1 MFRELVRGKSLRHV
15 ALTLPVCLFA
25 CTGDST
31 PGPELRGPRA
41 HQAAAEI
48 QPSEAAAFLRPAE
61 SLHELVTVR
70 SSALAAPF
78 AVVVASTPT
87 AARSF
92 AIVEGQVV
100 STEAAWRSLAD
111 ARAVAFG
118 RMTERLY
125 AQQVERDVG
134 DSIEFD
140 VVVRSTAIPSTPPYD
155 GTDILVSVGEFENHL
170 RATRDARAVTLRQ
183 DKARVLEWLEAQGA
197 HVEDRANLP
206 ILHVVAET
214 RVLRDA
220 FLHTDPDVLLLSEAE
235 AEPPQALGFAG
246 HESAGLS
253 SFTGGLCGG
262 APCNGSAL
270 GVRIWEYDFD
280 DYFMRRFAIA
290 TSNNRLVGAGAVT
303 YQEAPTTCSVHSD
316 CSTSGGTPESSRCV
330 SGICTHEHLSY
341 VSGSFGM
348 AGGSFTYPAGELGPG
363 PVTINYGGT
372 HNTYR
377 YVGNT
382 RSNSSYNWLL
392 GQSLSYVNRSFSGV
406 TAADAIA
413 MDYGGRIDNTLTTI
427 AAGNDANIPGSQ
439 VKCGSPSWNVLC
451 VGMYRYE
458 TYNNGS
464 THRRHSLGTYLNLSS
479 PAGQERPHL
488 LGPGSHQESDG
499 FWMPNIQAGAGM
511 VSTFLN
517 GGQIVGSSFAA
528 PEILSMGMQTQLYE
542 GLFSLM
548 WYPVMKKAVLMASS
562 QDSNAD
568 GQIGK
573 GTTWTSSPDGEDG
586 AGHPHLLYAK
596 QILDNNRYAL
606 LSLTNS
612 SFVSCGANCREY
624 TYGSISVPAFKTL
637 RVAMAYNSCVS
648 AFGGPDNLS
657 NDLDLV
663 VFQPPFPIGWC
674 GGSAIQSVS
683 ANNEVE
689 MVYDSCLSSGGSG
702 NYTVKVRIKNGANL
716 ALCGSESWENVALAW
731 SIR

>member
-270 GVRIWEYDFD
+270 G
-280 DYFMRRFAIA
+280 
-290 TSNNRLVGAGAVT
+290 
-303 YQEAPTTCSVHSD
+303 
-316 CSTSGGTPESSRCV
+316 
-330 SGICTHEHLSY
+330 
-341 VSGSFGM
+341 
-348 AGGSFTYPAGELGPG
+348 
-363 PVTINYGGT
+363 
-372 HNTYR
+372 
-377 YVGNT
+377 
-382 RSNSSYNWLL
+382 
-392 GQSLSYVNRSFSGV
+392 GQV
-406 TAADAIA
+406 
-413 MDYGGRIDNTLTTI
+413 
-427 AAGNDANIPGSQ
+427 P
-439 VKCGSPSWNVLC
+439 K
-451 VGMYRYE
+451 
-458 TYNNGS
+458 
-464 THRRHSLGTYLNLSS
+464 
-479 PAGQERPHL
+479 
-488 LGPGSHQESDG
+488 
-499 FWMPNIQAGAGM
+499 
-511 VSTFLN
+511 
-517 GGQIVGSSFAA
+517 
-528 PEILSMGMQTQLYE
+528 
-542 GLFSLM
+542 
-548 WYPVMKKAVLMASS
+548 
-562 QDSNAD
+562 
-568 GQIGK
+568 
-573 GTTWTSSPDGEDG
+573 
-586 AGHPHLLYAK
+586 
-596 QILDNNRYAL
+596 
-606 LSLTNS
+606 
-612 SFVSCGANCREY
+612 FV
-624 TYGSISVPAFKTL
+624 
-637 RVAMAYNSCVS
+637 
-648 AFGGPDNLS
+648 
-657 NDLDLV
+657 
-663 VFQPPFPIGWC
+663 
-674 GGSAIQSVS
+674 
-683 ANNEVE
+683 
-689 MVYDSCLSSGGSG
+689 
-702 NYTVKVRIKNGANL
+702 
-716 ALCGSESWENVALAW
+716 
-731 SIR
+731 